1 MADYPL
7 VRIRREQRSAKRIP
21 GRKPYFPRVL
31 PVKAQAARHQAVFD
45 RIDESH
51 QRIVKGIEVSGD
63 PSAATPD
70 RALVFEL
77 IGPVADFAKAAR
89 DIGFEWLA
97 EDFPL
102 ETNLD
107 ESGEAEE
114 EEPEADGEAEV
125 NRLYLTMPSLASLGK
140 LLSLWRLYS
149 HEESPPDNNA
159 KDWWKIFGYLSDLRM
174 WNVRDRLDPLL
185 SPYTLCKITCSYATE

>member
-7 VRIRREQRSAKRIP
+7 IRIRREQRSAKRIP

-31 PVKAQAARHQAVFD
+31 PVKTQAARHKAAFD
-45 RIDESH
+45 RIDESN
-51 QRIVKGIEVSGD
+51 QRIVKGIEVAGD

-70 RALVFEL
+70 RALVFEV
-77 IGPVADFAKAAR
+77 IGPIANFAKAAR

-102 ETNLD
+102 ETNLE

-114 EEPEADGEAEV
+114 EDDEAEADDEAEV
-125 NRLYLTMPSLASLGK
+125 NESNRLYLTMPSLAKRNYSRCNTCGRRAT
-140 LLSLWRLYS
+140 LSAGSRKPL
-149 HEESPPDNNA
+149 P
-159 KDWWKIFGYLSDLRM
+159 
-174 WNVRDRLDPLL
+174 RDRNDEP
-185 SPYTLCKITCSYATE
+185 SQI